1 MENEQNNDDLT
12 PDAIEA
18 LRSGEL
24 NNQPEG
30 DDDDV
35 GEYGQKVQKRIHKEI
50 SKRKTWETKYQ
61 QKETEAE
68 RYKREL
74 KEARD
79 KLASYETREDESLT
93 NRTKELT
100 ERRDAALAAGELAE
114 YNKLNDELTDV
125 KIELRDRAR
134 MRRTQQM
141 QQPEKE
147 DDAVQP
153 NTASNIAAPAQA
165 WIDENTDWIGKNQ
178 KKTATAARLER
189 QLFSEG
195 YSAED
200 PNTYKELDRRLSA
213 LEGGSTETEY
223 EYEEEGEEGP
233 PQQRLG
239 ATSGVPRDTGIRQ
252 NRNRSGKLNS
262 DDLRAM
268 RRSGMNPDNPE
279 HRTAWLHRN
288 KPL

>member
-1 MENEQNNDDLT
+1 MEHEQNNDDLT

-18 LRSGEL
+18 LKSGEL
-24 NNQPEG
+24 AQSG
-30 DDDDV
+30 TDDDEDV

-61 QKETEAE
+61 QKESEAE

-79 KLASYETREDESLT
+79 KLAGYETREDESLT

-100 ERRDAALAAGELAE
+100 ERRDAALAAGELTE

-125 KIELRDRAR
+125 KIELRERAR
-134 MRRTQQM
+134 MRNRQPE
-141 QQPEKE
+141 PEKE
-147 DDAVQP
+147 DDAVQT
-153 NTASNIAAPAQA
+153 NKASNIAAPAQA
-165 WIDENTDWIGKNQ
+165 WIDENTDWIGKDQ

-200 PNTYKELDRRLSA
+200 PQTYEELDRRLSA
-213 LEGGSTETEY
+213 LEGGNETEY
-223 EYEEEGEEGP
+223 EEEEEP

-239 ATSGVPRDTGIRQ
+239 ATSGVPRDTGSRQ

-279 HRTAWLHRN
+279 HRKAWLQRN
-288 KPL
+288 NPL